1 MIITCQAILF
11 DLDGVLVD
19 STPAVTR
26 VWAKWAA
33 AHGFSPDIMVGMAH
47 GRRSIETIR
56 AVAPHMDAEKE
67 NLNVERMEIED
78 REGVTALPGADE
90 ILLALPPERFAI
102 VTSATRPLAIA
113 RMGYAG
119 LPIPPNMIT
128 ANDVVEGKPFPEPY
142 LTGAALLGFAPEDCV
157 VVEDA
162 PAGIAAGKQ
171 AGMRVIALQTTYPQ
185 AELRKAMVVLRSLA
199 DVNVTSL
206 RHGIALDVNP
216 LSEVTARPSI

>member
-1 MIITCQAILF
+1 VIITCQAILF

-26 VWAKWAA
+26 VWARWAA
-33 AHGFSPDIMVGMAH
+33 AHGFSPEMMVGMAH

-67 NLNVERMEIED
+67 NIHVERMEIED
-78 REGVTALPGADE
+78 REGVTALAGAEE
-90 ILLALPPERFAI
+90 ILRTLPAGRFAI

-128 ANDVVEGKPFPEPY
+128 ANDVVQGKPFPEPY
-142 LTGAALLGFAPEDCV
+142 LKGAALLGVAPQDCL

-162 PAGIAAGKQ
+162 PAGIAAGRQ
-171 AGMRVIALQTTYPQ
+171 AGMHVIALQTTYPE
-185 AELRKAMVVLRSLA
+185 AELRGATVIVPSLA
-199 DVNVTSL
+199 NVRVTSVH
-206 RHGIALDVNP
+206 HGIELEMDP
-216 LSEVTARPSI
+216 LP

>member
-26 VWAKWAA
+26 VWARWAA
-33 AHGFSPDIMVGMAH
+33 IHGFSPEIMIAMAH

-56 AVAPHMDAEKE
+56 AIAPYMDAEQE

-78 REGVTALPGADE
+78 REGVTALPGAAE
-90 ILLALPPERFAI
+90 ILQALPPERCAI
-102 VTSATRPLAIA
+102 VTSATRRLAIA

-119 LPIPPNMIT
+119 LPVPQNMIT
-128 ANDVVEGKPFPEPY
+128 SNDVVQGKPFPEPY
-142 LTGAALLGFAPEDCV
+142 LKGAALLGSTAEDCV

-162 PAGIAAGKQ
+162 PAGIGAGRQ
-171 AGMRVIALQTTYPQ
+171 AGMRVIALETTYPRT
-185 AELRKAMVVLRSLA
+185 ELRTATVLARSLA
-199 DVNVTSL
+199 DVRVTSL
-206 RHGIALDVNP
+206 RHGITLDVNAV
-216 LSEVTARPSI
+216 SEG